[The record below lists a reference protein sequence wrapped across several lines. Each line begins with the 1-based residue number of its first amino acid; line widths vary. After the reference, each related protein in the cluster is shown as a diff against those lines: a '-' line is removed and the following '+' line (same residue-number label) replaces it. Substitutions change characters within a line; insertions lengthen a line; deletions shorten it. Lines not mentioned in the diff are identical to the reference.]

1 MPRRSRFNR
10 GLPSLDPRPHDQR
23 CEESLT
29 HNRALNGAS
38 PPHLLQVFGWPA
50 RCRHRN
56 LIGNASRSRTWTQAC
71 AAARMTERTDTSINL
86 NHGRLRRRSMLEAIH
101 RGTCRHHEKIPNL
114 HTPRDAV
121 PAPVRPTSSTTTGSG
136 RTCKGA
142 CPGPIDYQLAIQG
155 TDTERHTYR
164 PCDATGPG

>member
-1 MPRRSRFNR
+1 MPRRSRFNK

-56 LIGNASRSRTWTQAC
+56 LMGKASRSRTWTQAR
-71 AAARMTERTDTSINL
+71 AAARMTSAPKPPSAPAMAGSAGEACSKPSTKEPADTTKALKACTRNAFQL
-86 NHGRLRRRSMLEAIH
+86 
-101 RGTCRHHEKIPNL
+101 P
-114 HTPRDAV
+114 
-121 PAPVRPTSSTTTGSG
+121 PVRPTSSTTSGSGRASKGACAGPLNYELSTQYTSSEEHTYKPCPATGSG
-136 RTCKGA
+136 
-142 CPGPIDYQLAIQG
+142 
-155 TDTERHTYR
+155 
-164 PCDATGPG
+164 